1 MRLHLDPNAA
11 GGGPSTAREE
21 LTTLVK
27 TALSPTAIVRHRRG
41 RKVRHG
47 LHERAGRRLKTSG
60 LPETGCSAT
69 GLFGGGP
76 FLFGPLEGR
85 LFGPLGPLLV
95 LQRLPLPPLRGL
107 LLLPVLLELDGSAV
121 SLFQAREW
129 PWRALSGKNENSGTG
144 GSLSSWGEAR
154 PKKDGYWNP
163 AECGKTCALV
173 SFYNVSRGDE
183 MFRKGS
189 TAGAT
194 SDVEDREIFEIY
206 HGIERCWSVGHP
218 RGWYIAEWGLPQM
231 EGGFKRNGPLHERGG
246 WLKVPGS
253 PFVLTL
259 HFARKLG
266 LRESPP

>member
-1 MRLHLDPNAA
+1 MGCMNGQ
-11 GGGPSTAREE
+11 GGGSKRAASLRRAAARRASSAA
-21 LTTLVK
+21 
-27 TALSPTAIVRHRRG
+27 ALSSLA
-41 RKVRHG
+41 
-47 LHERAGRRLKTSG
+47 LWRAA
-60 LPETGCSAT
+60 CSA
-69 GLFGGGP
+69 LSALCLP
-76 FLFGPLEGR
+76 CSVCRSR
-85 LFGPLGPLLV
+85 LC
-95 LQRLPLPPLRGL
+95 
-107 LLLPVLLELDGSAV
+107 AA
-121 SLFQAREW
+121 SL
-129 PWRALSGKNENSGTG
+129 GKNENSGTG

-266 LRESPP
+266 LRESPR